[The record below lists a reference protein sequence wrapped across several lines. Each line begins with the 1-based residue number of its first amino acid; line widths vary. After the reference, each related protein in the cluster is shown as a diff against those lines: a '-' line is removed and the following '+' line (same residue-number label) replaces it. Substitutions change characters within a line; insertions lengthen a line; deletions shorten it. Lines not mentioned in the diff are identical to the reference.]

1 MDKRAKKAYEKAMN
15 YYEKGKIN
23 KALELCEEALSEGLD
38 NPLVL
43 NFKGLLLYQKGNL
56 NEAVTVWRINHKINN
71 DAIAENYIRDSE
83 MDEMRQNL
91 YNEAEQALNQLKI
104 TKALELFMKCAE
116 SDFNSIDV
124 NTKIALCYQKKGDFY
139 RAKEYIDKALIIDGD
154 AILAKSIEEELK
166 QEGNYLNYKKSSKTF
181 LAVIIGLVLALIIGI
196 CGYSIIKFKNSN
208 LENNISADN
217 IGESQNNEQK
227 SKEDANNSKLVEPND
242 KAEGEAKEQTGS
254 TNLDKEKLKLMIG
267 NNDFDGIYVQLK
279 NIKQEEIKPEDN
291 EIYKKAISLMK
302 DAGISKFY
310 ETGLKYFN
318 QNNYLEAK
326 DELDKAYTYCEGSS
340 IKEHIWFY
348 RASSYDKLSDANEAV
363 AQFEKYYDKYPR
375 GVYTQEVLYELALL
389 TNKSDKEKSK
399 KYANM
404 LINNFPNSIYVND
417 NIAAIA
423 RN

>member
-83 MDEMRQNL
+83 MDQMRQDL

-139 RAKEYIDKALIIDGD
+139 RAKEYVDKALMIDGD
-154 AILAKSIEEELK
+154 AILAKSIYEELK
-166 QEGNYLNYKKSSKTF
+166 QEGNYSNYKKSSKTF
-181 LAVIIGLVLALIIGI
+181 LAVIIGLVLALIIGVG
-196 CGYSIIKFKNSN
+196 GYSIIKFKNSN
-208 LENNISADN
+208 LTNNISADN
-217 IGESQNNEQK
+217 TEESQNNEQK
-227 SKEDANNSKLVEPND
+227 SEEDANNSKLVEPND
-242 KAEGEAKEQTGS
+242 KVEEESKAQTGS

-310 ETGLKYFN
+310 EAGLKYFN
-318 QNNYLEAK
+318 QNNYSEAK

-348 RASSYDKLSDANEAV
+348 RASSYAKLSDSNEAV
-363 AQFEKYYDKYPR
+363 SQFEKYYDKYPK
-375 GVYTQEVLYELALL
+375 GVYTQEALYELALL